1 MIMVERLPVYREFR
15 IKLLKKL
22 KVLCRILIQQN
33 FRVLRLILPVM
44 IGQEPIIISMAIL
57 IGLIIILK
65 ISLSVI
71 LIT

>member
-1 MIMVERLPVYREFR
+1 MIMVERLPVYREFQ